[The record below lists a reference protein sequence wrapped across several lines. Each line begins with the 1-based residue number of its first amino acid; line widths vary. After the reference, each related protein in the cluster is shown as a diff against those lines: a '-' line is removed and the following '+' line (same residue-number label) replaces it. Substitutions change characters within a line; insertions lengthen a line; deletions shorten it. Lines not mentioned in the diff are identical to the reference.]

1 LHLVYIDDSGD
12 NDWSC
17 FSALIIAAKD
27 WYEASAGLS
36 KMRADMKSAC
46 GIYTSIELHAKDFI
60 GGQGKVAERKVYRGE
75 RVSIARGILR
85 RIAKLPGLQIINVVM
100 EKSERK
106 RCFDWLLNRIE
117 TNMKYA
123 DSYAMLIS
131 DNDKNYNPM
140 LVRKRKD
147 NPIPSKLGGWESGKF
162 NESKPITRIVDQ
174 IAYRDSKVC
183 PFVQAADFV
192 AYALLRKESPVP
204 SHGTIG
210 IDKLFFELGPAL
222 CLAANPSDPHGIVRW
237 VRKK

>member
-1 LHLVYIDDSGD
+1 
-12 NDWSC
+12 
-17 FSALIIAAKD
+17 
-27 WYEASAGLS
+27 
-36 KMRADMKSAC
+36 
-46 GIYTSIELHAKDFI
+46 
-60 GGQGKVAERKVYRGE
+60 
-75 RVSIARGILR
+75 
-85 RIAKLPGLQIINVVM
+85 
-100 EKSERK
+100 
-106 RCFDWLLNRIE
+106 
-117 TNMKYA
+117 MKYA

-162 NESKPITRIVDQ
+162 NESKPIARIVDQ

-204 SHGTIG
+204 SHANSG
-210 IDKLFFELGPAL
+210 IDKLFFELTPAL
-222 CLAANPSDPHGIVRW
+222 CLSANLADPHGIVRW